1 MINPKYFKY
10 DQAENSYHNKIEN
23 LIYIDMRALD
33 EAIPNEEKIAIA
45 VDAEKDEASKL
56 IGRKNKLTT
65 GINVS
70 GSDIIETAQN
80 ILSNPEQLWQ
90 EGDLTMKRLVQNMVF
105 DGPIRYSPSTN
116 FGTSKFSL
124 PFSMLSNL
132 TAQNSNMVES

>member
-1 MINPKYFKY
+1 MINPKYFIY

-23 LIYIDMRALD
+23 LIYIDIIPLD

-45 VDAEKDEASKL
+45 VNAEKDETSKL

>member
-1 MINPKYFKY
+1 MGDVPSFPYAYHI
-10 DQAENSYHNKIEN
+10 QAKNHTKLQSQT
-23 LIYIDMRALD
+23 
-33 EAIPNEEKIAIA
+33 

-56 IGRKNKLTT
+56 IRRKNKLTT

-116 FGTSKFSL
+116 FGTSKFYL

>member
-23 LIYIDMRALD
+23 LIYIDIIPLD

-70 GSDIIETAQN
+70 GSDIIET
-80 ILSNPEQLWQ
+80 E
-90 EGDLTMKRLVQNMVF
+90 
-105 DGPIRYSPSTN
+105 
-116 FGTSKFSL
+116 
-124 PFSMLSNL
+124 PFYYRIN
-132 TAQNSNMVES
+132 

>member
-1 MINPKYFKY
+1 MGDVPSFPYAYHI
-10 DQAENSYHNKIEN
+10 QAKNHTKLQSQT
-23 LIYIDMRALD
+23 
-33 EAIPNEEKIAIA
+33 

-116 FGTSKFSL
+116 FGTSKFYL

>member
-23 LIYIDMRALD
+23 LIYIAIIPLD

-90 EGDLTMKRLVQNMVF
+90 EGDLTMKRLVQNMAF

-116 FGTSKFSL
+116 FGTSKFS
-124 PFSMLSNL
+124 
-132 TAQNSNMVES
+132 

>member
-1 MINPKYFKY
+1 MGDVPSFPYAYHI
-10 DQAENSYHNKIEN
+10 QAENHTKLQSQT
-23 LIYIDMRALD
+23 
-33 EAIPNEEKIAIA
+33 

-90 EGDLTMKRLVQNMVF
+90 EGDLTMKYLVQNMVF
-105 DGPIRYSPSTN
+105 DGPIRYNPSTN
-116 FGTSKFSL
+116 FGTSKFS
-124 PFSMLSNL
+124 
-132 TAQNSNMVES
+132 

>member
-116 FGTSKFSL
+116 FGTSKFYL